1 MKQKIDKLWI
11 GALIGAIIPL
21 IIFIVLYFQQGIADS
36 FFTFISNLFKQRL
49 LSAFLRIGLIGN
61 LAIFLLAFNLHQDR
75 LPKGILLTEGGL
87 SPTLPNH
94 GRVGAG
100 PIFAVAKFGLTHRP
114 CYLAVADARSSET
127 PGPMVDA
134 SDTFFR

>member
-21 IIFIVLYFQQGIADS
+21 IIFIVLYFQQGVADS

-75 LPKGILLTEGGL
+75 LPKGILLSTIVYGL
-87 SPTLPNH
+87 LI
-94 GRVGAG
+94 VYMF
-100 PIFAVAKFGLTHRP
+100 IW
-114 CYLAVADARSSET
+114 
-127 PGPMVDA
+127 
-134 SDTFFR
+134 